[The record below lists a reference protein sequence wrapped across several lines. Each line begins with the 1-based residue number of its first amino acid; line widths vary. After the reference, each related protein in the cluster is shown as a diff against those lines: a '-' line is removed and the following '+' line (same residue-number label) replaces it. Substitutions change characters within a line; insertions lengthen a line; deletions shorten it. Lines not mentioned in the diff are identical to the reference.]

1 MSHRPWLCFS
11 ALRFLVSLVL
21 AAQVCLSAARTW
33 AQPLAL
39 PYKSAPAPTSFDPN
53 TATWQISWPGRISQ
67 YDLVYDSP
75 PIDPFQGMAMGNGD
89 VGVLVWCEESRIIA
103 AVNRSDLWDDAPG
116 ERFRNWSEKEED
128 QSSTLRHACR
138 IIFDFSYP
146 VFNTLY
152 LSGFRGRLSLSDG
165 SISLETSGPFGQVWF
180 QAFVDRSSGLLLGR
194 LESRF
199 KEDAPVAISI
209 ERFGSRTFSHWYSQ
223 INPDA
228 SIGLDGA
235 QSGVGDG
242 SLYILQQLSSG
253 CFAAGVALAPDPPA
267 TMVCREE
274 HSRKATCTLSG
285 GAVKAADFTFAVT
298 PPVAGDPR
306 VALDRSLQQ
315 ARAKGRAEYR
325 SQNQQAWKNIWLRSF
340 MDFGDDY
347 LNRLWHVT
355 MYYAAASQGGAY
367 PGRFTNGLWTW
378 NRDIQPWNF
387 YFHWNQQQLY
397 WPLNAAG
404 HHDLVTPYL
413 NYRFRSLPFAQKDAH
428 DFFHVDGAFISDVT
442 DRLGRNSQ
450 AELSNHTPVAEIALD
465 FWRQVQY
472 TGDENLLRNQALPF
486 MIEAA
491 KFYASRLRKEE
502 DGFYHAGEG
511 TGYEGW
517 IQLRDGLTELVYA
530 RALFSA
536 VVSACEAAG
545 IKPAEMDHWRNIA
558 DSCAALPVQPA
569 GEALIARTP
578 SGFQLLR
585 GAYAGAPAATD
596 QIFAAGWG
604 IKENRWLFVFY
615 PQEGSESGL
624 KLLDGIFPSVPSSP
638 VFPSGL
644 IGLSQKGTPLFEV
657 MATTCRLYSPEV
669 TGWDPQPIVLARLGL
684 ADELHQVLQ
693 RFPARWQ
700 IYSNGWGHWGL
711 EGEVNKDAEM
721 VFRTN
726 HVRVIDTT
734 AAKKN
739 VRVALP
745 MWPFRHMSMESM
757 SVLAA
762 AMNEAALQSHDGV
775 LRLAPAFPQKSNGR
789 FTLHARGG
797 FVVSYE
803 IRESR
808 IAWICV
814 HSLSGRPCR
823 MELPWKSVVIKNQR
837 RQNKPVAGGVQ
848 LFTTQPGDI
857 LFFLPQGQD
866 SKRWTVTSET
876 PEPNQYVVK
885 HASGKAQLGVERRF

>member
-1 MSHRPWLCFS
+1 MNHRPRLHPLS
-11 ALRFLVSLVL
+11 LRFPAS
-21 AAQVCLSAARTW
+21 
-33 AQPLAL
+33 LAL
-39 PYKSAPAPTSFDPN
+39 LWLICLPAAGTCASPPAGLSKPDPAPSPFDPK
-53 TATWQISWPGRISQ
+53 TATWQIGWPGRISQ

-103 AVNRSDLWDDAPG
+103 AVNRSDLWDDASG
-116 ERFRNWSEKEED
+116 DRFRNWSATEED
-128 QSSTLRHACR
+128 KSSTLRHACR
-138 IIFDFSYP
+138 IMIDFSYP

-152 LSGFRGRLSLSDG
+152 LSTFRGRLNLCDG
-165 SISLETSGPFGQVWF
+165 SINLEASGPFGQVGF
-180 QAFVDRSSGLLLGR
+180 QAFVDRSSGLLVGR
-194 LESRF
+194 LQSRF

-235 QSGVGDG
+235 RSGVGDG
-242 SLYILQQLSSG
+242 SLYIVQQLSSG
-253 CFAAGVALAPDPPA
+253 SFAAGAEVAPDPPA
-267 TMVCREE
+267 TMVCRAE

-285 GAVKAADFTFAVT
+285 SAVKSADFSFTVT
-298 PPVAGDPR
+298 APVAGDPR
-306 VALDRSLQQ
+306 VDLDRSLQA
-315 ARAKGRAEYR
+315 ARAEGRSQFL

-347 LNRLWHVT
+347 LNRLWHLT

-428 DFFHVDGAFISDVT
+428 DFFHTDGAFISDVT

-472 TGDENLLRNQALPF
+472 TGDQNLLKNQALPF
-486 MIEAA
+486 MIQAA
-491 KFYASRLRKEE
+491 KFYATRLKKEE
-502 DGFYHAGEG
+502 DGFYHATEG

-517 IQLRDGLTELVYA
+517 IKLRDGLTELVYA
-530 RALFSA
+530 RALFPA
-536 VVSACEAAG
+536 VLSACEAAG
-545 IKPAEMDHWRNIA
+545 VKPADANHWRNMV

-569 GEALIARTP
+569 GDALIAATP

-596 QIFAAGWG
+596 GIFAAGWG
-604 IKENRWLFVFY
+604 IKENRWLTVFY
-615 PQEGSESGL
+615 PRDSSDTAL

-644 IGLSQKGTPLFEV
+644 IGLAQKGGHLFNV
-657 MATTCRLYSPEV
+657 MTTTCRLYSPEV

-684 ADELHQVLQ
+684 ADELQQVLH

-700 IYSNGWGHWGL
+700 IYSNGWGHWGM

-721 VFRTN
+721 FFRTN
-726 HVRVIDTT
+726 QVRIIDTT
-734 AAKKN
+734 AAKKDTKT
-739 VRVALP
+739 VLP

-757 SVLAA
+757 SVLAT
-762 AMNEAALQSHDGV
+762 AMNEAVLQSHDGV
-775 LRLAPAFPQKSNGR
+775 LRLAPAFPQSRDGR

-797 FVVSYE
+797 FVVSFE
-803 IRESR
+803 IKKGR
-808 IAWICV
+808 IAWICLQ
-814 HSLSGRPCR
+814 SLLGRNCQIE
-823 MELPWKSVVIKNQR
+823 MPWKAVVSKNQR
-837 RQNKPVAGGVQ
+837 AQTTRVAGGVQ
-848 LFTTQPGDI
+848 RFATRPGEI
-857 LFFLPQGQD
+857 LFFLPEGQD
-866 SKRWTVTSET
+866 VTRWTVASES
-876 PEPNQYVVK
+876 PEPNQRVVK
-885 HASGKAQLGVERRF
+885 HISGRAQLGVERRF

>member
-1 MSHRPWLCFS
+1 LGLIGLICLPAAEAS
-11 ALRFLVSLVL
+11 ARSGIASF
-21 AAQVCLSAARTW
+21 Q
-33 AQPLAL
+33 
-39 PYKSAPAPTSFDPN
+39 SAPAPTPFDPR

-75 PIDPFQGMAMGNGD
+75 PIDPFQGMAMGNGE

-103 AVNRSDLWDDAPG
+103 AVNRCDLWDDAPG
-116 ERFRNWSEKEED
+116 DRFRNWSEKEED
-128 QSSTLRHACR
+128 VSSTLRHACR

-152 LSGFRGRLSLSDG
+152 LSGFQGRLSLSDG
-165 SISLETSGPFGQVWF
+165 SISMEASGPFGRVGF
-180 QAFVDRSSGLLLGR
+180 QAFVDRSTGLLLGR

-199 KEDAPVAISI
+199 HEDAPVAVSV

-228 SIGLDGA
+228 AIGLDGTE
-235 QSGVGDG
+235 SGAGDR
-242 SLYILQQLSSG
+242 SLFVVQQLSSG
-253 CFAAGVALAPDPPA
+253 CFAAGVAVSPDPPA
-267 TMVCREE
+267 TMVCRKA
-274 HSRKATCTLSG
+274 HSRKATCVLSG
-285 GAVKAADFTFAVT
+285 SAVKAADFAFAVT
-298 PPVAGDPR
+298 PPVADDPR
-306 VALDRSLQQ
+306 VDLDRSLQK
-315 ARAKGRAEYR
+315 ARGKGKSEFLSE
-325 SQNQQAWKNIWLRSF
+325 SQQEWKRIWLRSF

-347 LNRLWHVT
+347 LNRLWHLT

-404 HHDLVTPYL
+404 HHELVTPYL
-413 NYRFRSLPFAQKDAH
+413 QYRFDSLPFAQKDAH

-442 DRLGRNSQ
+442 DRLGRNSD

-472 TGDENLLRNQALPF
+472 TGDESLLRNQALPF

-491 KFYASRLRKEE
+491 KFYASRLKKEE
-502 DGFYHAGEG
+502 DGLYHATEG

-517 IQLRDGLTELVYA
+517 IKLRDGLTELVYA
-530 RALFSA
+530 RALFPA
-536 VVSACEAAG
+536 VLSACEAAG
-545 IKPAEMDHWRNIA
+545 VKPAEADHWRNIA

-569 GEALIARTP
+569 GDALVAPTP

-604 IKENRWLFVFY
+604 IKENRWLMVFY
-615 PQEGSESGL
+615 PQEGSDSGL

-644 IGLSQKGTPLFEV
+644 IGLSQKGTSLFEV
-657 MATTCRLYSPEV
+657 MSTTCRLYSPEA

-684 ADELHQVLQ
+684 ADELQQVLQ

-721 VFRTN
+721 FFRTN
-726 HVRVIDTT
+726 QVRVIDTT
-734 AAKKN
+734 TAKKN
-739 VRVALP
+739 VKVALP

-757 SVLAA
+757 SVLAT

-775 LRLAPAFPQKSNGR
+775 LRLAPAIPENSNGR

-797 FVVSYE
+797 IVVSFE
-803 IRESR
+803 IRKGR
-808 IAWICV
+808 ITWICLR
-814 HSLSGRPCR
+814 SLLGRACR
-823 MELPWKSVVIKNQR
+823 IEMPWKG
-837 RQNKPVAGGVQ
+837 VAIRNPRARNTRVDSGVQ
-848 LFTTQPGDI
+848 LIATRPGEI
-857 LFFLPQGQD
+857 LFFLPEGQD
-866 SKRWTVTSET
+866 LKQWTVTSET
-876 PEPNQYVVK
+876 PQPNQRVIK
-885 HASGKAQLGVERRF
+885 HASGRAQLGVERRF